1 MKVNCVSPGLHHSSL
16 PLYPFAMDEN
26 LIVALALM
34 IAGVVG
40 CFVPILPGPPLAW
53 LGALYYGWQTDWAK
67 VSPLVLGLL
76 LVIALVG
83 ATADWWMSFLG
94 AKQGGASAWSQVAA
108 LFGGLVG
115 FVVFSLPG
123 MLIGSVAAIVA
134 VEWHRLREW
143 KGVLRAGGGYLVG
156 FLLAM
161 VVEVICTLLII
172 GIFAARLML

>member
-1 MKVNCVSPGLHHSSL
+1 MVAGL
-16 PLYPFAMDEN
+16 
-26 LIVALALM
+26 
-34 IAGVVG
+34 VG
-40 CFVPILPGPPLAW
+40 CVVPVLPGPPLAW
-53 LGALYYGWQTDWAK
+53 LGALYYGWQTGWAK
-67 VSPLVLGLL
+67 ISPFILALM

-83 ATADWWMSFLG
+83 ATADWWMGFLG
-94 AKQGGASAWSQVAA
+94 AKKGGASAWSQVAA
-108 LFGGLVG
+108 LVGGLIG
-115 FVVFSLPG
+115 LIAFSLPG

-161 VVEVICTLLII
+161 VVEVVCTLFII